1 MSDTPLHDA
10 AKSGDMDR
18 ARELLEH
25 GRYDVNCM
33 DERSRTPLHCACR
46 YGKVDMV
53 KMLISEFQADTALQH
68 VGGHT
73 PLQFAAYHGQ
83 EEAVLALINEFGC
96 DTNVRDCS
104 GNTLLHT
111 VCERCES
118 GDLNLTKT
126 LIQDCN
132 ADVNAQNDALY
143 TPLHLAAQAGK
154 EDIAIAL
161 INEFS
166 CSTSVKGWFGRTLL
180 HSACQ
185 GGCLN
190 LVRTLIRDHNADVN
204 ARDNRNNT
212 PLHLAAQAGKE
223 DVAIALINEFS
234 CSMSVKGWC
243 GRTLLHSAC
252 NGGCLNLVRTL
263 IRDHNADVNARDDDN
278 TTPLHLAAQAGK
290 EDVAIALINE
300 FSCSMSV
307 KGRFG
312 RTLLHSACQGGC
324 LNLARTLIRDH
335 NTDVNARD
343 DLNYT
348 PFHLA
353 AQAGKK
359 DIAIALINE
368 FSCSMSVKG
377 RFGRTLLHS
386 ACQGGCLNLART
398 LIRDHNT
405 DVNARDD
412 FNYTPFHLAAQAGKE
427 DVAIALINEFSCSMS
442 VKGWCGRTLLHS
454 ACNGGCLNLVRT
466 LIRDHNADVN
476 ARDNDNTTPLHLAA
490 QAGKEDV
497 AIALINEFS
506 CSMSV
511 KGRFGRTLLHSAC
524 QGGCLNLAR
533 TLIRDHNTDVNA
545 RDDLNYTPFHL
556 AAQAGKKD
564 IAIALINEF
573 SCSTSVKSC
582 FGRTLLHSACQGGC
596 LNLVRT
602 LIRDHNADVNARDDD
617 NNTSLHLAAQAG
629 KEDIAIALIN
639 EFNCST
645 SVKGD
650 SSRILLHSACQG
662 RCLNLVRTL
671 IRDHEADVNA
681 RDDHNNTPLHLAASF
696 GKETVPLAL
705 INEFGCDKNAR
716 DNKGNNCLHTACVR
730 GNPSS
735 AKALSRHISP
745 LTTNNDGDTPLHL
758 ASANIHGRYCV
769 EELLLLDAPIMLRNA
784 AGKTA
789 RDVASYH
796 VKPLL
801 DAYIT
806 ANQGKIYTH
815 YDKILQHA
823 RNIYFNAERITR
835 IFVIGNCGAGKST
848 FVETMKREG
857 FFESF
862 YTVSES
868 SVPPHTAGIVPSI
881 YTSKLYGRV
890 LFYDFAGDP
899 EYYSSHAAILENL
912 ASSTKGDNI
921 FILVVDLREDIL
933 KVRNIMDYW
942 VSFIEHQK
950 FFITKKNLL
959 IIGSHSD
966 LLTNARVDEKKEVF
980 QKFCERNTLSTWHNK
995 IAYFTLNCCIP
1006 RSQQLHKIKGRI
1018 VDLTKDSPCYKLSNE
1033 ASVLLG
1039 LLEMDFSNV
1048 TACSAQ
1054 TILSH
1059 IEDTGV
1065 SLPKNIA
1072 SLMPIL
1078 EELHDLGLLFVIGID
1093 IQHVILNMSQLTHE
1107 VHQLLFSKEAKRN
1120 FTEGEN
1126 PVSSLNVGILPQ
1138 SVLDSLLPQYI
1149 TKECLV
1155 KLQYCQEI
1163 STHDIGVFPSLTQPD
1178 SSDQSY
1184 LFFPAL
1190 CTASKDDVSRDTPP
1204 SLSYSIGWL
1213 ARCASTSCDY
1223 FPPRFLH
1230 VLLLRLVFRFT
1241 LAVPAQHHP
1250 STSASPDHSHLKRR
1264 CTMWNCGVHW
1274 SMEEG
1279 VECMLELVNGNKGV
1293 VVITRSEEDAKVNCI
1308 SVFHDVIGCVM
1319 EAKAKFCHSIRPQFF
1334 LLNPSQSIDY
1344 LHEDNLFAMN
1354 DVERVLATH
1363 NKREVLSFT
1372 GKSKLKRERIA
1383 LLCKFTLWNSL
1394 FSLDFRS
1401 VVHYLE
1407 DVIHDL
1413 YKLFIYLG
1421 LPKSRLDTI
1430 EANFPNNVDRRRAE
1444 LVGVWIS
1451 SSSPDPPCWWQL
1463 VQALK
1468 EIKYGRLAQDIE
1480 TKHSECSY
1488 TIQYITQGLT
1498 QYDIPGVPIQL
1509 QRTLLDPEK
1518 QSLRPD
1524 EQFLEVLAGVVRS
1537 ECPSLAS
1544 ILSLTSIEIEEVQQN
1559 RNQLSQLELSLQ
1571 ILNKWA
1577 TREEATYGQLCH
1589 KLKTIALF

>member
-10 AKSGDMDR
+10 VTSGDIDR
-18 ARELLEH
+18 ARKLLEH

-33 DERSRTPLHCACR
+33 DERSRTPLHHACS
-46 YGKVDMV
+46 YGYVDMV
-53 KMLISEFQADTALQH
+53 RMLISEFQADTALQN

-73 PLQFAAYHGQ
+73 PLQSAAYRGQ
-83 EEAVLALINEFGC
+83 VEAVLALINEFGC
-96 DTNVRDCS
+96 DDNVRDSS

-111 VCERCES
+111 ACER
-118 GDLNLTKT
+118 GFLTLTKT
-126 LIQDCN
+126 LIQDFN
-132 ADVNAQNDALY
+132 ADVNAQNYASY
-143 TPLHLAAQAGK
+143 TPLHLAVQEGK

-166 CSTSVKGWFGRTLL
+166 CSMSVKNDWCGKTLLHSACKGGCLNLVRTLIRDHNADINARDDHNNTPLHLAAEAGKEDIAIALINEFGCSTSVKGEYDRTLL

-204 ARDNRNNT
+204 ARDGHNHT
-212 PLHLAAQAGKE
+212 PLNLAAEAGKE
-223 DVAIALINEFS
+223 DIAIALINEFN
-234 CSMSVKGWC
+234 CSTSVNPSY

-252 NGGCLNLVRTL
+252 KAGCLNLVRRL
-263 IRDHNADVNARDDDN
+263 IRDHNADVNARDDQIE
-278 TTPLHLAAQAGK
+278 TPLHLAAQAG
-290 EDVAIALINE
+290 NE
-300 FSCSMSV
+300 
-307 KGRFG
+307 
-312 RTLLHSACQGGC
+312 
-324 LNLARTLIRDH
+324 
-335 NTDVNARD
+335 
-343 DLNYT
+343 
-348 PFHLA
+348 
-353 AQAGKK
+353 

-368 FSCSMSVKG
+368 FG
-377 RFGRTLLHS
+377 
-386 ACQGGCLNLART
+386 
-398 LIRDHNT
+398 
-405 DVNARDD
+405 
-412 FNYTPFHLAAQAGKE
+412 
-427 DVAIALINEFSCSMS
+427 
-442 VKGWCGRTLLHS
+442 
-454 ACNGGCLNLVRT
+454 
-466 LIRDHNADVN
+466 
-476 ARDNDNTTPLHLAA
+476 
-490 QAGKEDV
+490 
-497 AIALINEFS
+497 
-506 CSMSV
+506 
-511 KGRFGRTLLHSAC
+511 
-524 QGGCLNLAR
+524 
-533 TLIRDHNTDVNA
+533 
-545 RDDLNYTPFHL
+545 
-556 AAQAGKKD
+556 
-564 IAIALINEF
+564 
-573 SCSTSVKSC
+573 CSTSVK
-582 FGRTLLHSACQGGC
+582 GGYDRTLLHSACQGGC

-602 LIRDHNADVNARDDD
+602 LIRDHNADINAQDTI
-617 NNTSLHLAAQAG
+617 NYTPLHLVALTG
-629 KEDIAIALIN
+629 KENIAIALVN
-639 EFNCST
+639 EFSWST
-645 SVKGD
+645 SVKGW
-650 SSRILLHSACQG
+650 SGRTLLHYACVG
-662 RCLNLVRTL
+662 GCLNLVRTL
-671 IRDHEADVNA
+671 IRDHNADVNA
-681 RDDHNNTPLHLAASF
+681 RDDHNNTPLHLAARAGNEDIAIALINEFSCSTSVK
-696 GKETVPLAL
+696 GGYGRTLLHSACECKGGCLNLVRTLIRDHKANINAQDDYNDTPLHLAAWADKEATVALAL
-705 INEFGCDKNAR
+705 INEFGCDKNVR
-716 DNKGNNCLHTACVR
+716 NNQGNNCLHTACLR
-730 GNPSS
+730 GYSS
-735 AKALSRHISP
+735 LVKLLSKHVSP

-758 ASANIHGRYCV
+758 ASTYIFADTDCV
-769 EELLLLDAPIMLRNA
+769 KELLLLDAPILLRNA

-789 RDVASYH
+789 RDVANDE

-815 YDKILQHA
+815 YDKIFHHA
-823 RNIYFNAERITR
+823 KKIYSNAERITR

-868 SVPPHTAGIVPSI
+868 SVPPHTAGIVPSV
-881 YTSKLYGRV
+881 YTSRLYGRV

-950 FFITKKNLL
+950 FFVNKKNLL

-980 QKFCERNTLSTWHNK
+980 EKFCEKNTPSTWHNE

-1006 RSQQLHKIKGRI
+1006 RSQQLQKIKGRI
-1018 VDLTKDSPCYKLSNE
+1018 VDLSKDSPCYELSNE

-1039 LLEMDFSNV
+1039 LLEKDFSNV
-1048 TACSAQ
+1048 TACSAR

-1065 SLPKNIA
+1065 FLPKNIA

-1093 IQHVILNMSQLTHE
+1093 IPHVILNMSQLTHE
-1107 VHQLLFSKEAKRN
+1107 VHQLLFSKEAKTK

-1138 SVLDSLLPQYI
+1138 SLLDSLLPQYI

-1155 KLQYCQEI
+1155 KLQYCQEV
-1163 STHDIGVFPSLTQPD
+1163 SQHDIGAFPSLMQPD

-1190 CTASKDDVSRDTPP
+1190 CTASKSDVSRDMPP
-1204 SLSYSIGWL
+1204 RLSYSIGWL

-1241 LAVPAQHHP
+1241 LAVPAQHQP

-1264 CTMWNCGVHW
+1264 CTMWNSGVHW

-1279 VECMLELVNGNKGV
+1279 VTCMVELVNGNKGV
-1293 VVITRSEEDAKVNCI
+1293 VVFTHSEEDAKVNCI

-1334 LLNPSQSIDY
+1334 LLNPSQSADY
-1344 LHEDNLFAMN
+1344 LHEDNLFAMS
-1354 DVERVLATH
+1354 DVEGVLATH

-1383 LLCKFTLWNSL
+1383 YLCKFTLWNSL

-1407 DVIHDL
+1407 DVVHDL

-1421 LPKSRLDTI
+1421 LPKSHLDTI

-1480 TKHSECSY
+1480 TKHSEC
-1488 TIQYITQGLT
+1488 IQ
-1498 QYDIPGVPIQL
+1498 
-1509 QRTLLDPEK
+1509 
-1518 QSLRPD
+1518 
-1524 EQFLEVLAGVVRS
+1524 
-1537 ECPSLAS
+1537 
-1544 ILSLTSIEIEEVQQN
+1544 
-1559 RNQLSQLELSLQ
+1559 
-1571 ILNKWA
+1571 
-1577 TREEATYGQLCH
+1577 
-1589 KLKTIALF
+1589 